1 MLAANIAAGFA
12 AAGRDMKALAAAGQ
26 IGFFAGQNPP
36 AGWLRANG
44 AALPREHYAE
54 LYSLL
59 GSAFGDGDGVNT
71 FNLPAVLAPAGLMA
85 GIRAGGLAAQSPRSV
100 EVHAFQP
107 STGEYL
113 GARLADIS
121 PNEPGDVVLLPPF
134 CTISPPPA
142 AGVHQAQVFDGG
154 QWRLVPDYRVARIWS
169 TATAVKVTAQLG
181 QSLADLGATDQP
193 PPFFG
198 VWDGQ
203 AWQVDEAARD
213 AADAA
218 AALPEFRYLDD
229 STRRNA
235 LIQQA
240 QQDARQMLLLAYAAR
255 KPLEVVALAGAAT
268 QAELDLLAAW
278 KRYCNAL
285 AKISQQPGYPGSIV
299 WPAPPA

>member
-1 MLAANIAAGFA
+1 MLAANIAAGFN

-26 IGFFAGQNPP
+26 IAYFAGQHPP

-44 AALPREHYAE
+44 AALPRAHYAE
-54 LYSLL
+54 LFGLL
-59 GSAFGDGDGVNT
+59 GSAFGGGDGVNT
-71 FNLPAVLAPAGLMA
+71 FNLPAVPAPAGLMA
-85 GIRAGGLAAQSPRSV
+85 CIRAGGQAVQSPRSAT
-100 EVHAFQP
+100 VHAFQP

-113 GARLADIS
+113 GARQADIS

-134 CTISPPPA
+134 CTIATPPA
-142 AGVHQAQVFDGG
+142 AGANQAAVFEGG
-154 QWRLVPDYRVARIWS
+154 QWRLVPDYRTSRIWS

-193 PPFFG
+193 PPFFS

-203 AWQVDEAARD
+203 AWQVDQAAKN
-213 AADAA
+213 AADAVA
-218 AALPEFRYLDD
+218 AQPEFRYLDD

-255 KPLEVVALAGAAT
+255 KPLEVVALAGSAT

-285 AKISQQPGYPGSIV
+285 AKIAQQPGYPASIV

>member
-12 AAGRDMKALAAAGQ
+12 AAGRDIKALAAAGQ
-26 IGFFAGQNPP
+26 IAYFAGQNPP

-44 AALPREHYAE
+44 AALARDHYAE

-59 GSAFGDGDGVNT
+59 GSAFGDGVST
-71 FNLPAVLAPAGLMA
+71 FNLPAVPAPAGLMA
-85 GIRAGGLAAQSPRSV
+85 CIRTDGQAVQPPRSV

-113 GARLADIS
+113 GARLADLS

-134 CTISPPPA
+134 CTTSAPPA
-142 AGVHQAQVFDGG
+142 AGANQAAVFDSG
-154 QWRLVPDYRVARIWS
+154 QWRLVPDYRAARLWS
-169 TATAVKVTAQLG
+169 TATALKVTAQLG
-181 QSLADLGATDQP
+181 QSLADLGATELP

-203 AWQVDEAARD
+203 AWQVDEAARA

-218 AALPEFRYLDD
+218 AAQPEFRYLDD

-240 QQDARQMLLLAYAAR
+240 QQDARQLLLQAYVAR
-255 KPLEVVALAGAAT
+255 KPLEVVALAGTAT
-268 QAELDLLAAW
+268 QAEQDLLAAW

-285 AKISQQPGYPGSIV
+285 AKLSQQPGYPATIA
-299 WPAPPA
+299 WPVPPA

>member
-1 MLAANIAAGFA
+1 MLAANIAAGFN

-26 IGFFAGQNPP
+26 IAYFAGQRPP

-44 AALPREHYAE
+44 AALAREHYAE
-54 LYSLL
+54 LFDLL
-59 GSAFGDGDGVNT
+59 GCAFGDGGSVNT
-71 FNLPAVLAPAGLMA
+71 FNLPAVPAPAGLMA
-85 GIRAGGLAAQSPRSV
+85 CIRAGGLAVQPPRSAV
-100 EVHAFQP
+100 VYAFQP

-113 GARLADIS
+113 GARPADIS
-121 PNEPGDVVLLPPF
+121 PNEPGDVLLLPPF
-134 CTISPPPA
+134 CTTAPPPA
-142 AGVHQAQVFDGG
+142 AGAHQAAVFNSG
-154 QWRLVPDYRVARIWS
+154 QWRLVPDYRAARIWS
-169 TATAVKVTAQLG
+169 TATATRMTAQLG
-181 QSLADLGATDQP
+181 QSLADLGATDLP

-198 VWDGQ
+198 AWDGQ
-203 AWQVDEAARD
+203 AWQVDQVAKN

-218 AALPEFRYLDD
+218 AAQPEFRYLDD

-240 QQDARQMLLLAYAAR
+240 QQDARQLLLLAYAAR
-255 KPLEVVALAGAAT
+255 KPLEAVALAGSAT

-285 AKISQQPGYPGSIV
+285 AKIAQQPGYPASIA